1 MIFVDG
7 FKIDDPPF
15 FDPSKTFKL
24 DPVRQLGKPPGP
36 LLSCSVE
43 DEEKLKVGVKAEFNR
58 DCKMHVSP

>member
-15 FDPSKTFKL
+15 FDPSKTWLSLTQF
-24 DPVRQLGKPPGP
+24 DNWESRHT